1 MGLAEKKR
9 VDNFINDYRILK
21 YKIRVLEIKKDY
33 AIYNNNIK
41 QIKRLDNSINKLKEF
56 DNMVKANIKNE
67 YLELVEIFNIS
78 LNEAVEELGIS
89 KGKVMKLKNNIRE
102 EFYKILDTVE
112 AK

>member
-1 MGLAEKKR
+1 MKL
-9 VDNFINDYRILK
+9 
-21 YKIRVLEIKKDY
+21 KKDY

>member
-1 MGLAEKKR
+1 MGLAEKKK
-9 VDNFINDYRILK
+9 VDNFINEYRILK
-21 YKIRVLEIKKDY
+21 YKIKILEIKKDY

-89 KGKVMKLKNNIRE
+89 KVMKLKNNIRE